1 MTTFTQPPETIKEL
15 DVQLDFL
22 YETMGRPETWK
33 EDREW
38 LIELYKLK
46 EETNEASDTP

>member
-22 YETMGRPETWK
+22 YKTMGRPETWK
-33 EDREW
+33 EERER
-38 LIELYKLK
+38 LIELYEL
-46 EETNEASDTP
+46 EDTDAE